1 MAGANVVD
9 APRSVWT
16 GSDIKVWVVCPSQRR
31 HHGAS
36 RFGGNDRTKT
46 VGKIMTMEA
55 GSIQFSIGSVL
66 SSSFGVYARNF
77 VSFTVLGLI
86 IGVVNLAFELLFAAD
101 PAAAA
106 AETVDYVP
114 IIVGFLISVLV
125 GGLTQAAVIYGTFQD
140 MRGSKAGL
148 GDCIVRGLSAVVPVI
163 VASIIYSLAVF
174 IGSLLLVIPGIIII
188 VLWWLYVPAIVVER
202 KSIFESFGRSA
213 ELTKGRRWQI
223 LGLGLV
229 IFVLLLIIFS
239 VIGFVLFGAMMESP
253 GGELAEVPLWVTILN
268 YAISAIVTVFLAV
281 VTAVSY
287 YYLRAEKEGV
297 GIEDLASV
305 FD

>member
-1 MAGANVVD
+1 
-9 APRSVWT
+9 
-16 GSDIKVWVVCPSQRR
+16 
-31 HHGAS
+31 
-36 RFGGNDRTKT
+36 
-46 VGKIMTMEA
+46 MEA
-55 GSIQFSIGSVL
+55 GSIQFSIGGVL

-86 IGVVNLAFELLFAAD
+86 IGLVNLAFELLLAAG

-140 MRGSKAGL
+140 MRGSKAGP

-163 VASIIYSLAVF
+163 IASIIYSIAVF

-253 GGELAEVPLWVTILN
+253 GGELAEVPLWATILN

-281 VTAVSY
+281 VTAVTY